1 MSVAIASAV
10 AKEARPTRIPAAWV
24 PCCSFL
30 IAQTRRAQDNIIRSI
45 VHKGRAVHLN
55 CPHCNN
61 PIEIVVDDKQE
72 EVVCPS
78 CGSSFHFDPGRTNTY
93 FPNNAPRK
101 LGKYELLELLGIG
114 GYGSVY
120 KARDIELDRMVALK
134 IPRAGNLATK
144 EDADR
149 FLREARAA
157 AQLAHPGIVSVHDAG
172 QINGTWYL
180 ASEYVAGETLADRL
194 QRTRLSFRAAAE
206 LMVQVAE
213 AIHVAHQRGV
223 IHRDLKPSN
232 IMLDLDGKPHVM
244 DFGLAKREA
253 GEITMTM
260 DGQVLGTPAYMSPEQ
275 AKGEAHDVDARSDV
289 YSIGVILYELLTGEL
304 PFCGNKRMLIV
315 QVLQDEPRPPR
326 RINDHIPR
334 DLETICLKALEKT
347 QFKRYQTACELA
359 ADLGRW
365 LKNKPILGRRV
376 GGLERVLRWCLRNRG
391 LAAMFAFVSLLLIAI
406 SAISII
412 AAIRERQFALSQKKA
427 RLEIEVANRRE
438 RVMMLK
444 ERQARLEIEA
454 AQLRAEAAGA
464 LILSFPDRVHA
475 RAVTGFSARVDRGEP
490 LNLMWTVFLPEAGR
504 HRLSSKLNR
513 LARYFLCRSWFIAS
527 KQPGI

>member
-1 MSVAIASAV
+1 
-10 AKEARPTRIPAAWV
+10 
-24 PCCSFL
+24 
-30 IAQTRRAQDNIIRSI
+30 
-45 VHKGRAVHLN
+45 
-55 CPHCNN
+55 
-61 PIEIVVDDKQE
+61 
-72 EVVCPS
+72 
-78 CGSSFHFDPGRTNTY
+78 
-93 FPNNAPRK
+93 
-101 LGKYELLELLGIG
+101 
-114 GYGSVY
+114 
-120 KARDIELDRMVALK
+120 
-134 IPRAGNLATK
+134 
-144 EDADR
+144 
-149 FLREARAA
+149 
-157 AQLAHPGIVSVHDAG
+157 
-172 QINGTWYL
+172 
-180 ASEYVAGETLADRL
+180 
-194 QRTRLSFRAAAE
+194 
-206 LMVQVAE
+206 
-213 AIHVAHQRGV
+213 
-223 IHRDLKPSN
+223 
-232 IMLDLDGKPHVM
+232 MLDLDGKPHVM

-504 HRLSSKLNR
+504 HRLVLLLSKDLPLLGEYPSKGVIPIEFQTEQAGKIFPVSLMVYREQATWNMRVNMSMGVSTTTSIPSEYTELWGDRTNTNKMDFVLPGAKNTSIAATSKSR
-513 LARYFLCRSWFIAS
+513 LLLFRWDRFHSNVGAIQAALIPARTLMSEHIT
-527 KQPGI
+527 PGSPTFTMMIWIEPIPD